1 MYPTLVSLK
10 TLILDFAQAFQIKKK
25 EKNIIDFHDI
35 EHFAL
40 KILLKEENGQFTKT
54 PVAIKQQEKYEE
66 IAIDEYQDSNMV
78 QEYILNSIARGN
90 NLFMVGDVKQS
101 IYKFRQARPELF
113 LEKYQQYE
121 PIVVE
126 EKKCKKGRKIQLYK
140 NFRSRQDI
148 LSFTNFVFSEI
159 MSQSLG
165 DIDYTKEEYL
175 NLGANYEK
183 PEEGIQNYAGKTQI
197 HIVDLAKTEESEE
210 ENEVEDSQIIENTV
224 LEAKFVAGKIKE
236 LIESHFQVW
245 DKKQNRY
252 RNITYKDIVILLR
265 ATSNAAPIYEKEL
278 SEQNFPVFSDTSA
291 QYLESTEIQT
301 ILSILKIMD
310 NPLQDIPLVTFLR
323 SPIGNFTDNDLVEIR
338 LADTASYFYYA
349 MLKARISANK
359 LLREKIDRIMNWLEK
374 WKQEEKEKPLE
385 ELIWQIY
392 LDTNYYHYVGLL
404 SNGALRQANLKM
416 LFEKAKQYE
425 TANFKGLFQFINF
438 MDKVRTSNKD
448 MTAAKIIGENEDV
461 IRIMSIHKSK
471 GLEFPV
477 VFLCGTGKKF
487 NMQDLN
493 QNILLHQDMGF
504 GPNYRNANLP
514 IEYPTL
520 AKEAIRIQ
528 TKTETIAEEMRVLYV
543 ALTRAKEKLY
553 ITGVAKDWE
562 KSIEEKTNLL
572 EMDKQENMDPL
583 FLKKYPC
590 YLDWITLL
598 SLKHKEAFLEVAQM
612 YIHPSKE
619 ISIEEKQEQ
628 EENLK
633 EVIEKQEKPASK
645 KIKEIAD
652 IVHWSYG
659 YKTSIEIPTKTSVTY
674 IKAQKQQEKE
684 IKLVSIEELQKQI
697 EEPMEGTLEKNYK
710 EVTLLEPKF
719 KKEEIVTPA
728 RKGTLIHMC
737 IQQMNETKNYTK
749 EGLKQWLQELVDKE
763 FITEQEARN
772 IPISI
777 LYQYTQST
785 LWKNLKKAKEIHKEE
800 PFYTNLLA
808 KEIYSLEPENNEKI
822 LVQGMIDL
830 YYIDENDKLIL
841 VDYKTDYVEEGK
853 EQELL
858 EKYKEQLMFYKQAL
872 EEALNQKVDRVEIYS
887 TYLQKSIAYV

>member
-1 MYPTLVSLK
+1 MYELTNDLQFDKWPIDKKITIGYKEEAKQIRDTVKKNISKEIKKILLYNSKQANADLQSLYPTLVSLK

-830 YYIDENDKLIL
+830 YY
-841 VDYKTDYVEEGK
+841 
-853 EQELL
+853 
-858 EKYKEQLMFYKQAL
+858 
-872 EEALNQKVDRVEIYS
+872 
-887 TYLQKSIAYV
+887 